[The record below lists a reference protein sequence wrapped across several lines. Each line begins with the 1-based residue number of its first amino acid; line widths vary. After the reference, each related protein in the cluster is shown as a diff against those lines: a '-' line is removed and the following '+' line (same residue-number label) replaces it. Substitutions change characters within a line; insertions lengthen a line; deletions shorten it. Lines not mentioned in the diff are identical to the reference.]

1 MKHPSSLAEIKYLQN
16 VFLHLKNK
24 NSTKPPSFFKTH
36 FVISNKIDSSIEI
49 SIIRPNQPII
59 KVRVVSQSRTAPSTQ
74 DKATR

>member
-1 MKHPSSLAEIKYLQN
+1 MTPVGYHS
-16 VFLHLKNK
+16 
-24 NSTKPPSFFKTH
+24 NSD

-59 KVRVVSQSRTAPSTQ
+59 KVCVVSQSQTATSIQ